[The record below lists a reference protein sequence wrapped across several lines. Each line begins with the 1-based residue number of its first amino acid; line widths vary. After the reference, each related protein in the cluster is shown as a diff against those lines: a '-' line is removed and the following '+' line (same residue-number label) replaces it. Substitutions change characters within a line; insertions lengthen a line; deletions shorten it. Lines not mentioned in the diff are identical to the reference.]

1 MQCAKTSGL
10 QCSSTMES
18 GLARFSSTPV
28 HTIAPR
34 AKGLGDQI
42 VANGVGQTAV
52 DGAPASC
59 GSLSLWRARRR
70 DVVTARDT
78 QPQLAEC
85 SMLSNGNAGHAPERP
100 SAAMRTLLSLCL
112 GRRIR
117 LRIPAPANLPRRR
130 RCAFGMDTHGARSR
144 GPGRCRIPGQALMH
158 RRSTVPGEAWRWPS
172 GMPEA
177 HCQRRQIRRP
187 QRRLAPRIGTT
198 RTPWGFL
205 AGLLRL
211 STAQWRL
218 EQCNVREKC
227 RLWLL
232 ACCLGHVTRAI
243 DRLCMY

>member
-1 MQCAKTSGL
+1 MRCAKTSGL

-18 GLARFSSTPV
+18 GLARFSTTPV

-42 VANGVGQTAV
+42 VANGVGQTAAV

-85 SMLSNGNAGHAPERP
+85 SMLCNGNAGHAPRRS

-117 LRIPAPANLPRRR
+117 LRIPAPANLPRPAKVRFWDGHTRR
-130 RCAFGMDTHGARSR
+130 AQQ
-144 GPGRCRIPGQALMH
+144 GPWSVGSQD
-158 RRSTVPGEAWRWPS
+158 RR
-172 GMPEA
+172 
-177 HCQRRQIRRP
+177 
-187 QRRLAPRIGTT
+187 
-198 RTPWGFL
+198 
-205 AGLLRL
+205 
-211 STAQWRL
+211 
-218 EQCNVREKC
+218 
-227 RLWLL
+227 
-232 ACCLGHVTRAI
+232 
-243 DRLCMY
+243 